1 MAKRPSAGNTI
12 VFVRGFD
19 FGTTDEQ
26 ITAHMSSVGT
36 IEKIDWFSKGS
47 AEVTY
52 NDPAAAALAVTQL
65 QKSTI
70 PGNTRFIDVLAKG
83 EIEPHAKRFNSG
95 GSWQSGGDGGQNQL
109 LQALLPA
116 LLPAILGNVGGG
128 DNSLGNVLGLL
139 SGGSSGGSQW
149 GKGGGSQWGKGGGKQ
164 WGNDGGK
171 GWQSGNTFKLDKSG
185 GELGEFKGTI
195 KSFGFK
201 NNYGFIQCPELA
213 EYGDVFLH
221 GDMKK
226 GYEPGQTVKFT
237 AVINKDGKAVAT
249 NLKSGLR

>member
-1 MAKRPSAGNTI
+1 MAKRPSAGNAI

-26 ITAHMSSVGT
+26 LTAHMSSVGT
-36 IEKIDWFSKGS
+36 IEKIEWFSRGS

-52 NDPAAAALAVTQL
+52 NDPAAAAEAVKQF
-65 QKSTI
+65 QKTVV
-70 PGNTRFIDVLAKG
+70 PGNTRFIDVIAKG
-83 EIEPHAKRFNSG
+83 DIERPAKRFNN
-95 GSWQSGGDGGQNQL
+95 WQGGGDGGQNQL

-128 DNSLGNVLGLL
+128 DNSGLLGLL
-139 SGGSSGGSQW
+139 SGGSGGSSGGSQW
-149 GKGGGSQWGKGGGKQ
+149 NKGAGSQWSKGGGKGGGNQ
-164 WGNDGGK
+164 WGNDGG
-171 GWQSGNTFKLDKSG
+171 WQSTNKFQVDKSG
-185 GELGEFKGTI
+185 GELGEFTGVI
-195 KSFGFK
+195 KSFGHQK
-201 NNYGFIQCPELA
+201 NYGFIQCAELA

-226 GYEPGQTVKFT
+226 GYEQGHTVKFT
-237 AVINKDGKAVAT
+237 AVLNKNGKAVAT